1 MLLQLIAH
9 ELVMVVLLLSYDIV
23 PSIEG
28 QVPALDELLV
38 HLLQEHL
45 IIMIDRLRGA
55 PTTREKNVAGLPILD
70 FEPWVTD

>member
-55 PTTREKNVAGLPILD
+55 PTTREKNVARLPLLD